1 MSKPENLIVEA
12 DGGSRGNPGPAGS
25 GAVVIDADT
34 GEVILEVAKFIGV
47 ATNNVAEYLALKAG
61 LEGALEINPSARILV
76 RMDSK
81 LVIEQMS
88 GTWKIKHP
96 DMIQLAA
103 EVQKVARG
111 HEIKWMWIPREENKR
126 ADALANKAMDEASD
140 STVSSEGEI
149 LRSPVVE
156 FNQTGPSSVRAPGG
170 VTAPLTTVVLIRHGR
185 THLTETKRISGRG
198 GENPKLSD
206 LGRIDARMAAEAVA
220 QIGKSGP
227 WSYLSPVSA
236 IVSSPIQRTQDTAN
250 IIANEIGLA
259 VSLNENIAEI
269 SFGDWD
275 GSTNDEVR
283 ANWPSE
289 FAAWQG
295 SWDVAPPNGESLE
308 EFDSRVVKGLF
319 DIVSEHAGRTVAV
332 VSHVMPIRGIARR
345 AMAGGISA
353 YWSPQ
358 ISPCSIS
365 IMRFWGDQAAEVI
378 TLNST
383 AHL

>member
-1 MSKPENLIVEA
+1 MSKPVNLIVEA

-25 GAVVIDADT
+25 GAVVINADS
-34 GEVILEVAKFIGV
+34 GEVILEIARFIGV

-61 LEGALEINPSARILV
+61 LEGALEINPAARILV

-88 GTWKIKHP
+88 GSWKIKHP

-103 EVQKVARG
+103 EVQKIVQG
-111 HEIKWMWIPREENKR
+111 HEVKFMWIPREENSR
-126 ADALANKAMDEASD
+126 ADALANKAMDESAD
-140 STVSSEGEI
+140 STISAEGEI
-149 LRSPVVE
+149 PRAPVAE
-156 FNQTGPSSVRAPGG
+156 FNQTAPSSVRAPGN

-185 THLTETKRISGRG
+185 THLTESKRISGRG
-198 GENPKLSD
+198 GEDPKLSD
-206 LGRIDARMAAEAVA
+206 LGRIDARMAAQAVA

-227 WSYLSPVSA
+227 WSFLNPVSA
-236 IVSSPIQRTQDTAN
+236 IVASPIQRTVDTAN
-250 IIANEIGLA
+250 IIANELGLS
-259 VSLNENIAEI
+259 VSTNVNIQEI

-275 GSTNDEVR
+275 GSTNDEVKQK
-283 ANWPSE
+283 WPSE

-295 SWDVAPPNGESLE
+295 SWDVAPPNGESLA
-308 EFDSRVVKGLF
+308 EFDERVIRGLYE
-319 DIVSEHAGRTVAV
+319 IVDAHPGKTVAV

-345 AMAGGISA
+345 AMDGGVSA

-358 ISPCSIS
+358 ISPCSIT
-365 IMRFWGDQAAEVI
+365 ILRFWGNQAAEVI